1 MFCFDGVMFQA
12 FWMQKNKT
20 WLHFSFESIYDRELV
35 ILTQLYQYEEVVEN
49 VYDFIKIA
57 NNFECFFI
65 NKFLFCS
72 IVM

>member
-20 WLHFSFESIYDRELV
+20 WLHFSFESNDRELV

-57 NNFECFFI
+57 NNFEYFFI
-65 NKFLFCS
+65 NKFLFCA